1 MDSKESKPVNLKGN
15 QPEYSLEGL
24 MLKLQ
29 YSGHLMWRTNSLE
42 KTLMLGKTEVQKRRQ
57 RQRMRCL
64 GGITDS
70 KDISFCKLWEIVK
83 DREAWRAAVH
93 RAAKS
98 RTRLS
103 DWTRTTM
110 RRRRWLVPRPFLV
123 ESFSKFSRSA
133 REEKAYHSFSGN
145 PAAEV

>member
-70 KDISFCKLWEIVK
+70 KDMSFCKLWEIVK

-123 ESFSKFSRSA
+123 ESFSKFSRSV